1 MISTLFLS
9 PALPSSCGVG
19 VEKRASSH
27 LEALLRIGEVDLILL
42 MTQEQ
47 IDRNPV
53 PPDLLARC
61 RRVEV
66 MEVASARSMRV
77 YRTPGLTTLLRLTT
91 YGRPRRVVR
100 EHAAAQHLAN
110 LLSGGDHS
118 LVLCFR
124 LSSYALLESVSS
136 LPLAPPKQ
144 LAVDFD
150 DIESNVTARLLR
162 QPDRQRG
169 IEQTLLLKLD
179 RAETLRLEQRAL
191 MRASLVSVCSGT
203 DAHAL
208 EARGPR
214 ASIRVQPNSFVALD
228 ALPPRP
234 PAPPLRLLFIGTMTY
249 GPNED
254 AAIYFCEKIL
264 PLVRQPLD
272 GAVRLAIVGK
282 GPSARVCTL
291 AKEDL
296 VHVTGGVPEVEPY
309 YAEADVVVVP
319 IRYGGGTRIKILE
332 ALALGRPVVSTTIG
346 AEGLDLRN
354 EEDILLADTPHDFA
368 HHCVALAHDPARRAS
383 LAASGRARFMK
394 LYEAASVESKWA
406 DELHELCIK
415 SMSRP

>member
-1 MISTLFLS
+1 M
-9 PALPSSCGVG
+9 
-19 VEKRASSH
+19 
-27 LEALLRIGEVDLILL
+27 
-42 MTQEQ
+42 
-47 IDRNPV
+47 
-53 PPDLLARC
+53 
-61 RRVEV
+61 
-66 MEVASARSMRV
+66 
-77 YRTPGLTTLLRLTT
+77 
-91 YGRPRRVVR
+91 
-100 EHAAAQHLAN
+100 
-110 LLSGGDHS
+110 
-118 LVLCFR
+118 
-124 LSSYALLESVSS
+124 SS

-354 EEDILLADTPHDFA
+354 EEDILLGNP
-368 HHCVALAHDPARRAS
+368 
-383 LAASGRARFMK
+383 
-394 LYEAASVESKWA
+394 
-406 DELHELCIK
+406 
-415 SMSRP
+415 